1 MGSEMCIRDRPT
13 AFGEVYS
20 GLQTGKIDGAEN
32 NWPSYESTRHYEV
45 AKYYTLDEHT
55 RVPELQLAAQPT
67 WDKLSPEYRSIIKEC
82 ALESAKYERQLW
94 AAREKISENFV
105 RNAGCVVTELTPGEK
120 ARFQE
125 AVAPM
130 YEKYCSDYVD
140 IINAIM
146 EAGKAMSAH

>member
-1 MGSEMCIRDRPT
+1 M
-13 AFGEVYS
+13 
-20 GLQTGKIDGAEN
+20 
-32 NWPSYESTRHYEV
+32 
-45 AKYYTLDEHT
+45 
-55 RVPELQLAAQPT
+55 
-67 WDKLSPEYRSIIKEC
+67 
-82 ALESAKYERQLW
+82 
-94 AAREKISENFV
+94 

>member
-1 MGSEMCIRDRPT
+1 MNPPGI
-13 AFGEVYS
+13 
-20 GLQTGKIDGAEN
+20 
-32 NWPSYESTRHYEV
+32 TRW
-45 AKYYTLDEHT
+45 LN
-55 RVPELQLAAQPT
+55 
-67 WDKLSPEYRSIIKEC
+67 IIP
-82 ALESAKYERQLW
+82 SAKYERQLW

-105 RNAGCVVTELTPGEK
+105 RNAGCVVTELTPREK

-146 EAGKAMSAH
+146 EAGKAMSGH

>member
-1 MGSEMCIRDRPT
+1 MGCQ
-13 AFGEVYS
+13 GE
-20 GLQTGKIDGAEN
+20 DF
-32 NWPSYESTRHYEV
+32 R
-45 AKYYTLDEHT
+45 
-55 RVPELQLAAQPT
+55 ELR
-67 WDKLSPEYRSIIKEC
+67 EEC
-82 ALESAKYERQLW
+82 RL
-94 AAREKISENFV
+94 
-105 RNAGCVVTELTPGEK
+105 CVTELTPGEK